1 MKVLFLDAYNL
12 IHRARSGFTKGE
24 YAVVYNF
31 FRGLRPLVEKFSP
44 DKVYFV
50 LEGNP
55 KFRNELLDGEYKAG
69 RTSPG
74 DSFHRQK
81 AIIINLV
88 KSFFP
93 FATVKHPDFECDDV
107 IATYVA
113 HHASKGDVCTIISS
127 DSDFIQLY
135 NAFENLTIY
144 NPVRKSNV
152 EKPDYDYVVWK
163 ALRGDK
169 TDAIS
174 GIPGIGDK
182 AATKLVSNPELLK
195 ETLKDNIKRQ
205 IFERNVNLIRLVDLR
220 ARMNEIQ
227 ITENTHFDTEEIYG
241 VFGDFEFSSMI
252 KEKTWNKYVETFIP
266 LTKD

>member
-12 IHRARSGFTKGE
+12 IHRARSGFTRGE
-24 YAVVYNF
+24 YAVVFNF
-31 FRGLRPLVEKFSP
+31 FRGVRPLVEKFSP

-55 KFRNELLDGEYKAG
+55 KFRNDLLDGEYKAG
-69 RTSPG
+69 RVNPG
-74 DSFHRQK
+74 NHFHRQK
-81 AIIINLV
+81 AIIINMV

-93 FATVKHPDFECDDV
+93 FTTVKHPDFECDDV

-113 HHASKGDVCTIISS
+113 KHAENGDDCTIVSS

-135 NAFENLTIY
+135 NAFENLKIY
-144 NPVRKSNV
+144 NPVKKSFV
-152 EKPDYDYVVWK
+152 EKPEYDYVIWK

-174 GIPGIGDK
+174 GIPGVGDK
-182 AATKLVSNPELLK
+182 TATKIISNPELLK
-195 ETLKDNIKRQ
+195 ETLRDNIKRQ

-220 ARMNEIQ
+220 SRINEIE
-227 ITENTHFDTEEIYG
+227 ITENNVFDTEEI
-241 VFGDFEFSSMI
+241 FGAFNDFQFDSMT

-266 LTKD
+266 LTK